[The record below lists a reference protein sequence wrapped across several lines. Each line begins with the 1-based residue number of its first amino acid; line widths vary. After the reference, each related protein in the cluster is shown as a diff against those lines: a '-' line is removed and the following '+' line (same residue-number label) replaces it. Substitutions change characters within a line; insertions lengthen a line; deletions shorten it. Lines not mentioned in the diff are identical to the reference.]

1 MWRSKSRSRPLL
13 TAVGVLACLCFC
25 GADAN
30 AGRTLDRSLK
40 QELELARRAVEIE
53 RGLESLRNESAS
65 LRFSE
70 SVVRDRAMESVRKIQ
85 AYSTSRAIGER
96 RTTERTRAMY
106 KLARGGIPRLIVES
120 RLETDAH
127 GGSGTVQRVQR
138 AQALQRL
145 ITSDMRVLERHR
157 RSEARARSELV
168 AASREMA
175 TASSLQMIREI
186 QDSILR
192 ASMDSLAPELKRA
205 RRRRVMALSSVAEV
219 TPWERRLLRQVK
231 REYRA
236 LKIGYGLD
244 MLDVGSLA
252 RPASGKIV
260 GRYGES
266 KDRLLDIPIYRD
278 GVEIRATGRRP
289 SAVAAASGVV
299 VAVGELSGFEEVV
312 VLKHPGGFLTLT
324 GHLRGVVVEEG
335 QQLRRGELL
344 GKVAAKQVKDGLG
357 RTVYFELRHGERPID
372 PSRFLRKF

>member
-1 MWRSKSRSRPLL
+1 MWRFRPR
-13 TAVGVLACLCFC
+13 TRRVSIAVGIFACLCFC

-40 QELELARRAVEIE
+40 HELQLARRVVEIE
-53 RGLESLRNESAS
+53 RGLETLRTESAS
-65 LRFSE
+65 LKFSE

-85 AYSTSRAIGER
+85 AYSASRELGER
-96 RTTERTRAMY
+96 RAMERTRAMY
-106 KLARGGIPRLIVES
+106 KLARGGIPRLVVES

-127 GGSGTVQRVQR
+127 GESGTLQRVQR
-138 AQALQRL
+138 AQALHRL
-145 ITSDMRVLERHR
+145 VTSDMRVLERHR
-157 RSEARARSELV
+157 RSEARAQTELV

-175 TASSLQMIREI
+175 TASSLHMIREI
-186 QDSILR
+186 QESILK
-192 ASMDSLAPELKRA
+192 ASLDSLEPELKRV
-205 RRRRVMALSSVAEV
+205 RRKRVLALSSVAEV

-252 RPASGKIV
+252 RPVPGKIV

-266 KDRLLDIPIYRD
+266 QDRLLDLPVYRD

-312 VLKHPGGFLTLT
+312 VIEHPGGYLTLT

-335 QQLRRGELL
+335 QQLQRGELL